1 MFTFIFNFKY
11 YRFFKSGLLLDF
23 ILKKLALNCL
33 YTLFLVFNIFF
44 NEKYIIEFLFFK
56 FSAFNSKIR
65 NYTSIFSNEFT
76 FATLSLFILI
86 IAYLFIFIYLILV
99 AFTHI

>member
-23 ILKKLALNCL
+23 ILKKFVLSSLHK
-33 YTLFLVFNIFF
+33 LFLVFNIFF
-44 NEKYIIEFLFFK
+44 NEKYLIEFLFFK
-56 FSAFNSKIR
+56 FSLFNSKIR
-65 NYTSIFSNEFT
+65 NYLSIFSNEFT

-86 IAYLFIFIYLILV
+86 IVYLFIFLYVIFV
-99 AFTHI
+99 AFTHA